1 MNRLLGLG
9 ALAAL
14 FAALTTFAADDKPAP
29 KDTVK
34 PNEKV
39 TFETVLKD
47 MIDTLDKMTTAM
59 ESAKDDA
66 TAKTAK
72 QKLVTIAGQMQEL
85 QEKAKKLGNPTPDE
99 EKKLEERYKVRLD
112 DVTKHLVVE
121 VTRLKGQPYG
131 KDLLDAIQ
139 PKAPKPAAG
148 GQTPPATS
156 PAKM

>member
-14 FAALTTFAADDKPAP
+14 LAALTTLAADDAP
-29 KDTVK
+29 KAKDPSVK
-34 PNEKV
+34 PKDEKV
-39 TFETVLKD
+39 TFDTVMKEMLS
-47 MIDTLDKMTTAM
+47 TLDKMTTAL

-72 QKLVTIAGQMQEL
+72 PKLVTIAAQMQDL
-85 QEKAKKLGNPTPDE
+85 QEKAKKLGTPPPDE
-99 EKKLEERYKVRLD
+99 EKKLEERYKVDLD
-112 DVTKHLVVE
+112 GVTKKLVAE

-148 GQTPPATS
+148 PVAPATS
-156 PAKM
+156 KAK